1 MEINHRLYPYPVL
14 SRFSDDYKDDKF
26 ETTVSGRSEGFHI
39 VFDMAAVL
47 TNDGLKHLIREGNA
61 TYTYHLECAQ
71 TGFRKVHLTDKET
84 TTISIPREFISGKL
98 EICSF
103 VVATQDIIGYT
114 NESFNDDYHGV
125 AFDIEAGCVI
135 AVGTQFS
142 LHISKERE
150 DLAYTPSVFSIIRNL
165 DDKEKQMIVVIDN
178 QKIIVKLPIDDYY
191 TYKKLN
197 QSPMTHNLLNALTV
211 IPALIYALDELKLR
225 SIEER
230 LELSEYAWYR
240 AVRKSLLKNFNCDV
254 ESDDFNNQ
262 NTVVLAQRLINDPI
276 TKAFELLRGGT
287 VAGEEEDV

>member
-26 ETTVSGRSEGFHI
+26 ETTVSSRVNGTEI
-39 VFDMAAVL
+39 IFDMTAVL
-47 TNDGLKHLIREGNA
+47 TNDGLKHLIREGSA

-71 TGFRKVHLTDKET
+71 TGFRKAFLTDKENT
-84 TTISIPREFISGKL
+84 TFGISRELVSGKL

-114 NESFNDDYHGV
+114 NTSFNDDYLGV

-135 AVGTQFS
+135 AVGKQFS
-142 LHISKERE
+142 LHVSKEQE

-165 DDKEKQMIVVIDN
+165 DDTEKQMIVVIDS

-191 TYKKLN
+191 NYKGLN
-197 QSPMTHNLLNALTV
+197 QLSMYSNLLNSLTI

-240 AVRKSLLKNFNCDV
+240 AVRKSLRNNFNCDV

-276 TKAFELLRGGT
+276 TKAFELLRGEMGS
-287 VAGEEEDV
+287 GEEEDV

>member
-1 MEINHRLYPYPVL
+1 
-14 SRFSDDYKDDKF
+14 
-26 ETTVSGRSEGFHI
+26 
-39 VFDMAAVL
+39 MAALL
-47 TNDGLKHLIREGNA
+47 TNEGLTHLIREGNA
-61 TYTYHLECAQ
+61 AYAYHLECAQ
-71 TGFRKVHLTDKET
+71 TGFRKAFLTDKEN
-84 TTISIPREFISGKL
+84 TTIGILHELVSGKL

-103 VVATQDIIGYT
+103 VVATQDIMSYT
-114 NESFNDDYHGV
+114 NASFNDDYHGV

-135 AVGTQFS
+135 AVGKQFS
-142 LHISKERE
+142 VHISKEQE

-165 DDKEKQMIVVIDN
+165 DDKEKQMIVVIDS

-197 QSPMTHNLLNALTV
+197 RSPMTHNLLNALTV

-240 AVRKSLLKNFNCDV
+240 AVRKSLRKNFNCDV
-254 ESDDFNNQ
+254 ESEDFNNQ
-262 NTVVLAQRLINDPI
+262 NTVVLAQRLINNPI